1 MYEGRNGLT
10 RNIQAAVEYF
20 RLGAAQHD
28 ASSHFGYGLAL
39 LKVNYSFKYNSNIK
53 VIVGTRYKTKYQ

>member
-10 RNIQAAVEYF
+10 RNLQAAVEYF

-39 LKVNYSFKYNSNIK
+39 LKVNYSFYIIL
-53 VIVGTRYKTKYQ
+53 V

>member
-20 RLGAAQHD
+20 RLGADQHD

-39 LKVNYSFKYNSNIK
+39 LRVNFDLSLLFFFVLLQYYFI
-53 VIVGTRYKTKYQ
+53 

>member
-1 MYEGRNGLT
+1 MYDGRNGLT
-10 RNIQAAVEYF
+10 RNVQAAVEYF

-39 LKVNYSFKYNSNIK
+39 LKVNDVFFVRFDYE
-53 VIVGTRYKTKYQ
+53 VIIRDKEQNKM